1 MSFIQEFK
9 TFAVKGNVVD
19 LAVGVVIGGAFG
31 KIVTSI
37 VNDIIMPPVGVLI
50 GGINFKDLKVVLAH
64 NADGS
69 AAATLAYGNFL
80 QTIIEFV
87 IIALAVFLMVKALN
101 KLKKKEEN
109 KPTLPLPPPSPEVVL
124 LTEIRDVLKK

>member
-37 VNDIIMPPVGVLI
+37 VSDIIMPPVGVLV
-50 GGINFKDLKVVLAH
+50 GGINFKDLKIILSH

-87 IIALAVFLMVKALN
+87 IIAFAVFLMVKALN
-101 KLKKKEEN
+101 KLKKKEEE
-109 KPTLPLPPPSPEVVL
+109 KSALPPPVSEVAL
-124 LTEIRDVLKK
+124 LTEIRDLLKK